1 MALLSAGCS
10 GTAQKSPS
18 GNIRAE
24 VFAGKEGL
32 YYTVTHDGRT
42 VIDTSAMGVTVDGT
56 ELFRDAALRPAG
68 TRKIDETYSV
78 TGRKAV
84 SEGRCNEYL
93 FDVTHRPSG
102 YKYRL
107 QTRLY
112 DDGFAYRFVLP
123 GDGTRTVNGEAAQ
136 WRPPHQSRVWFAERN
151 SGWKLLTYAGEWIS
165 TTADSL
171 HIVSRQGPV
180 QTMPLLYRTPDEY
193 VMIAEAALYDYSG
206 MRLRA
211 EPGASLRADFT
222 EQEGFELSGDI
233 VTPWRVTIIAR
244 DLDALV
250 NTDIITSLNPAP
262 DPELFADTS
271 WIVPGRSLWSW
282 WSGIDGGFMTLEG
295 EKRVIDTAASL
306 GIEYSTV
313 DDGWEERPDK
323 WKFLHELAGY
333 AQSRGV
339 GLFVWRHWEKLNDPA
354 DDYRQ
359 MRGFLDSVAAIGIKG
374 VKVDFMNGEGIRQ
387 IDFNTHLL
395 KNAARRRL
403 LVNLHGCQKPT
414 GEIRTYPNEITREG
428 VRGIELNRIT
438 ANYEKRMRDEGRT
451 PDPLRP
457 RRRKPEHSGQPQ
469 CGPALHARRTGRRGL
484 HSGRVHHARRH
495 DGRPP
500 AGVRAAARLT
510 ATDDRRKSVRPLRR
524 RALPPGARHYPP
536 PADGMG
542 RNGRTA
548 AKRNRAAGRHR
559 PPQGRHVV
567 HSRCEHRSRR
577 GDDSR
582 RIDPRDGPKGADRP
596 RRGGRFA
603 ADGRSR
609 TAGAG
614 PPRHA
619 VAGERGIYRRA
630 RIIFRE
636 AGIFYFL

>member
-1 MALLSAGCS
+1 M
-10 GTAQKSPS
+10 P
-18 GNIRAE
+18 E
-24 VFAGKEGL
+24 
-32 YYTVTHDGRT
+32 
-42 VIDTSAMGVTVDGT
+42 
-56 ELFRDAALRPAG
+56 
-68 TRKIDETYSV
+68 
-78 TGRKAV
+78 
-84 SEGRCNEYL
+84 
-93 FDVTHRPSG
+93 SG
-102 YKYRL
+102 YPRRP
-107 QTRLY
+107 T
-112 DDGFAYRFVLP
+112 ACTSSP
-123 GDGTRTVNGEAAQ
+123 GRDRC
-136 WRPPHQSRVWFAERN
+136 RPCRC
-151 SGWKLLTYAGEWIS
+151 S
-165 TTADSL
+165 TA
-171 HIVSRQGPV
+171 P
-180 QTMPLLYRTPDEY
+180 PDEY

-359 MRGFLDSVAAIGIKG
+359 MRSFLDSVAAVGIKG

-403 LVNLHGCQKPT
+403 LVNPHGCQKPT

-451 PDPLRP
+451 PDPDRYVPGDENQNIPASHNAALPFTRGVLGAADYTPVAFTMPGGTTAAHQLAFALLLDSPLLTIAENPFVLSGDERYRP
-457 RRRKPEHSGQPQ
+457 ALDIIRRLPTVWDETVVLPQSEIGRLAVIARRKG
-469 CGPALHARRTGRRGL
+469 GTWYI
-484 HSGRVHHARRH
+484 
-495 DGRPP
+495 
-500 AGVRAAARLT
+500 AGVNT
-510 ATDDRRKSVRPLRR
+510 
-524 RALPPGARHYPP
+524 
-536 PADGMG
+536 
-542 RNGRTA
+542 
-548 AKRNRAAGRHR
+548 
-559 PPQGRHVV
+559 
-567 HSRCEHRSRR
+567 
-577 GDDSR
+577 
-582 RIDPRDGPKGADRP
+582 
-596 RRGGRFA
+596 
-603 ADGRSR
+603 
-609 TAGAG
+609 
-614 PPRHA
+614 
-619 VAGERGIYRRA
+619 
-630 RIIFRE
+630 
-636 AGIFYFL
+636 

>member
-1 MALLSAGCS
+1 MALLSAGCG

-42 VIDTSAMGVTVDGT
+42 VIDTSALGITIDDT

-359 MRGFLDSVAAIGIKG
+359 MRGFLDSVAAVGIKG

-403 LVNLHGCQKPT
+403 LVNPHGCQKPT

-428 VRGIELNRIT
+428 VRGIELNLSLI
-438 ANYEKRMRDEGRT
+438 
-451 PDPLRP
+451 
-457 RRRKPEHSGQPQ
+457 H
-469 CGPALHARRTGRRGL
+469 
-484 HSGRVHHARRH
+484 
-495 DGRPP
+495 
-500 AGVRAAARLT
+500 
-510 ATDDRRKSVRPLRR
+510 
-524 RALPPGARHYPP
+524 
-536 PADGMG
+536 
-542 RNGRTA
+542 
-548 AKRNRAAGRHR
+548 
-559 PPQGRHVV
+559 
-567 HSRCEHRSRR
+567 
-577 GDDSR
+577 
-582 RIDPRDGPKGADRP
+582 I
-596 RRGGRFA
+596 
-603 ADGRSR
+603 
-609 TAGAG
+609 
-614 PPRHA
+614 
-619 VAGERGIYRRA
+619 
-630 RIIFRE
+630 
-636 AGIFYFL
+636 

>member
-1 MALLSAGCS
+1 MALLSAGCG

-42 VIDTSAMGVTVDGT
+42 VIDTSALGITIDDT

-359 MRGFLDSVAAIGIKG
+359 MRGFLDSVAAVGIKG

-403 LVNLHGCQKPT
+403 LVNPHGCQKPT

-451 PDPLRP
+451 PDPDRYVP
-457 RRRKPEHSGQPQ
+457 GDENQNI
-469 CGPALHARRTGRRGL
+469 PASHNAALPFTRGVL
-484 HSGRVHHARRH
+484 GAADYTPVARRH

-500 AGVRAAARLT
+500 AGVRAAARL
-510 ATDDRRKSVRPLRR
+510 AAADDRRKSVRPLRR
-524 RALPPGARHYPP
+524 RALPPGARHHPP

-603 ADGRSR
+603 ADDRGR

-614 PPRHA
+614 TSQRA
-619 VAGERGIYRRA
+619 VAGEWGIYRRA

>member
-1 MALLSAGCS
+1 MALLSAGCG

-42 VIDTSAMGVTVDGT
+42 VIDTSAMGITIDGT

-151 SGWKLLTYAGEWIS
+151 SGRKLLTYAGEWIS

-233 VTPWRVTIIAR
+233 VTPWRVRSSPA
-244 DLDALV
+244 
-250 NTDIITSLNPAP
+250 TS
-262 DPELFADTS
+262 T
-271 WIVPGRSLWSW
+271 
-282 WSGIDGGFMTLEG
+282 
-295 EKRVIDTAASL
+295 
-306 GIEYSTV
+306 
-313 DDGWEERPDK
+313 
-323 WKFLHELAGY
+323 
-333 AQSRGV
+333 
-339 GLFVWRHWEKLNDPA
+339 HW
-354 DDYRQ
+354 
-359 MRGFLDSVAAIGIKG
+359 
-374 VKVDFMNGEGIRQ
+374 
-387 IDFNTHLL
+387 
-395 KNAARRRL
+395 
-403 LVNLHGCQKPT
+403 
-414 GEIRTYPNEITREG
+414 
-428 VRGIELNRIT
+428 
-438 ANYEKRMRDEGRT
+438 
-451 PDPLRP
+451 
-457 RRRKPEHSGQPQ
+457 
-469 CGPALHARRTGRRGL
+469 
-484 HSGRVHHARRH
+484 
-495 DGRPP
+495 
-500 AGVRAAARLT
+500 
-510 ATDDRRKSVRPLRR
+510 
-524 RALPPGARHYPP
+524 
-536 PADGMG
+536 
-542 RNGRTA
+542 
-548 AKRNRAAGRHR
+548 
-559 PPQGRHVV
+559 
-567 HSRCEHRSRR
+567 
-577 GDDSR
+577 
-582 RIDPRDGPKGADRP
+582 
-596 RRGGRFA
+596 
-603 ADGRSR
+603 
-609 TAGAG
+609 
-614 PPRHA
+614 
-619 VAGERGIYRRA
+619 
-630 RIIFRE
+630 
-636 AGIFYFL
+636 

>member
-1 MALLSAGCS
+1 MRTTAFFAFMALLSAGCG

-42 VIDTSAMGVTVDGT
+42 VIDTSALGITIDDT

-180 QTMPLLYRTPDEY
+180 QTMPLLYRPPDEY

-313 DDGWEERPDK
+313 DDGGKSVPTNGNSCTSWPDTPNPR
-323 WKFLHELAGY
+323 
-333 AQSRGV
+333 RGAV
-339 GLFVWRHWEKLNDPA
+339 RMAPLGETQRSGGRLPPDARLSGLGRGDRH
-354 DDYRQ
+354 
-359 MRGFLDSVAAIGIKG
+359 KG

-403 LVNLHGCQKPT
+403 MVNLHGCQKPT

-438 ANYEKRMRDEGRT
+438 ANYEKRMRDESRT
-451 PDPLRP
+451 PDPDRYVPGDENQNIPASHNAALPFTRGVLGAADYTPVAFTMPGGTTAAHQLAFALLLDSPLLTIAENPFVLSGDERYRP
-457 RRRKPEHSGQPQ
+457 ALDIIRRLPTVWDETVVLPQSEIGRLAVIARRKG
-469 CGPALHARRTGRRGL
+469 GTWYIAGVNTAPAEVTI
-484 HSGRVHHARRH
+484 
-495 DGRPP
+495 P
-500 AGVRAAARLT
+500 AGLIPATARK
-510 ATDDRRKSVRPLRR
+510 AQI
-524 RALPPGARHYPP
+524 AR
-536 PADGMG
+536 D
-542 RNGRTA
+542 
-548 AKRNRAAGRHR
+548 
-559 PPQGRHVV
+559 
-567 HSRCEHRSRR
+567 
-577 GDDSR
+577 
-582 RIDPRDGPKGADRP
+582 
-596 RRGGRFA
+596 A
-603 ADGRSR
+603 ADGSLQ
-609 TAGAG
+609 TTEVALPAPEPLSVQLPENGG
-614 PPRHA
+614 FIA
-619 VAGERGIYRRA
+619 VLE
-630 RIIFRE
+630 
-636 AGIFYFL
+636 